1 MVPDKTPPFVVI
13 EITNGINYTKFVQL
27 QRGVKRESYGNVLDE
42 YMVNNYCDTYKWDK
56 VKGQEYR

>member
-1 MVPDKTPPFVVI
+1 MVI

-27 QRGVKRESYGNVLDE
+27 QRGVKRESYGNILDE

>member
-1 MVPDKTPPFVVI
+1 MPYETPPFVVI

-27 QRGVKRESYGNVLDE
+27 QREVKRESYGKLLDD
-42 YMVNNYCDTYKWDK
+42 YMVNDYCDTYKWDK